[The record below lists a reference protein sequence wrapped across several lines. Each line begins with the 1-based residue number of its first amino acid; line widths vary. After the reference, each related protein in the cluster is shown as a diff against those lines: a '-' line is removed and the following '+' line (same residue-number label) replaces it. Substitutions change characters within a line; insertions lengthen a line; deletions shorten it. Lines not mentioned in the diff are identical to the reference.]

1 MANALRDAAMK
12 ALSKMPYS
20 IASKEL
26 PVRVAAGRPLT
37 HGYDT
42 GRPAIASTDAED
54 PNAPITVE
62 NQDLWKNPDYTP
74 QLLRHE
80 MTHQVQKNWAPKILQ
95 SLPPVN
101 PQDPYNYGGVEGLR
115 KIGGDPTKL
124 SVEQQAAVQQEMQA
138 MQQNGQRIDP
148 IYKTFDQKFGEVP
161 LSVMEPTDPEQK
173 GINTTPRPPGLP
185 ADPVAGMGRLYTDHV
200 VRVRAGSGRDKPQM
214 PPGARLRLLKASGGM
229 PARAVIRRIA
239 AEKPDAIGTVEGKT
253 DRVVLQQPKSAEK
266 IQELATDEHGQV
278 KSALKTALEGISGAK
293 LYADREEK
301 DPERVAE
308 KTEEGQSPRTV
319 RDYSGFRVSV
329 DSPEAWKRTAAAL
342 RAHFEVPDEQDEFE
356 KGSDLH
362 FHGHNAQVR
371 LPGSKVTHE
380 VQILPREV
388 AENADKD
395 HPLYEKQRDG
405 DKEAERKLIGRNEE
419 HWNAFRKRNGLAVGA
434 GEGGSGKPEPAA
446 GAARDA
452 ASAAVP
458 NTLMAEKLRAA
469 LEKKRGT
476 AATPV
481 PVASTAAKAGTAKP
495 PGAMRVKVSAAML
508 QPVTGTPEEAEQLDL
523 IRPDLGRWVADYLAR
538 NTKDGVTTV
547 ATDAAKAMLPAFAAD
562 PLKNDGNVGAAAAAI
577 RDGALNTI
585 LQSPPDAAKPYALLA
600 VGSPGSGKT
609 TSLALG
615 GERAK
620 VGLKIEAI
628 PDDVSKFVLLLRKI
642 LASGRKPIVEWVWA
656 GTPKA
661 TAARMMLRAVG
672 DGPRPG
678 IGRVVHTAYMAKAWA
693 GLPKVLEQARKELG
707 PQVIWLLADN
717 SGPPGTAKV
726 TQDLGAW
733 LRRGEAIKEPN
744 AHAQME
750 AELEAMERRG
760 KLKGERGKASLAAAR
775 LNQPGMP
782 RTEILDVPEG
792 PKDGRADLQHRMRS
806 LAAAKDAGKALAD
819 TRGAEESAWKRAG
832 DTLREDPKAQVP
844 F

>member
-1 MANALRDAAMK
+1 MNRAHWIAFLDRNGQAKYKFGSTQADIHDDSEAGKGLEASRDRIREDDLAGDGKDVGGSHITVRYGVKDGSDPEKLRAFLRNQAPFVATLGATQAFPVSKHSEGAAPIV
-12 ALSKMPYS
+12 APVESE
-20 IASKEL
+20 EL
-26 PVRVAAGRPLT
+26 HRI
-37 HGYDT
+37 HH
-42 GRPAIASTDAED
+42 AIARHGDFQASDFADYRPHATVAYVKPEAAQKYTGMQATKGKRFRVDAISLSFRD
-54 PNAPITVE
+54 GTV
-62 NQDLWKNPDYTP
+62 DRV
-74 QLLRHE
+74 QLAGKHE
-80 MTHQVQKNWAPKILQ
+80 A
-95 SLPPVN
+95 
-101 PQDPYNYGGVEGLR
+101 
-115 KIGGDPTKL
+115 
-124 SVEQQAAVQQEMQA
+124 AAVA
-138 MQQNGQRIDP
+138 
-148 IYKTFDQKFGEVP
+148 
-161 LSVMEPTDPEQK
+161 EP
-173 GINTTPRPPGLP
+173 
-185 ADPVAGMGRLYTDHV
+185 
-200 VRVRAGSGRDKPQM
+200 
-214 PPGARLRLLKASGGM
+214 
-229 PARAVIRRIA
+229 
-239 AEKPDAIGTVEGKT
+239 
-253 DRVVLQQPKSAEK
+253 
-266 IQELATDEHGQV
+266 
-278 KSALKTALEGISGAK
+278 
-293 LYADREEK
+293 
-301 DPERVAE
+301 
-308 KTEEGQSPRTV
+308 
-319 RDYSGFRVSV
+319 
-329 DSPEAWKRTAAAL
+329 
-342 RAHFEVPDEQDEFE
+342 
-356 KGSDLH
+356 
-362 FHGHNAQVR
+362 
-371 LPGSKVTHE
+371 
-380 VQILPREV
+380 
-388 AENADKD
+388 
-395 HPLYEKQRDG
+395 
-405 DKEAERKLIGRNEE
+405 
-419 HWNAFRKRNGLAVGA
+419 
-434 GEGGSGKPEPAA
+434 
-446 GAARDA
+446 
-452 ASAAVP
+452 VP

-562 PLKNDGNVGAAAAAI
+562 PLKNDGNVVAAAAAI

-693 GLPKVLEQARKELG
+693 GLPKVLEQARKEMG

-726 TQDLGAW
+726 TQDMGAW

-750 AELEAMERRG
+750 GELDAMERRG

-819 TRGAEESAWKRAG
+819 TRGAEEAAWKRAG